1 MDKVDIMLF
10 LMGLFTVVVVIASI
24 WAINKLSKF
33 EKELRKEIK
42 KKKIK
47 YS

>member
-10 LMGLFTVVVVIASI
+10 LMGLFTLVVVIASI
-24 WAINKLSKF
+24 WAINKLIKF